1 MSCTGGSKTKKGR
14 YNKANNLKH
23 PTGYTVEAKGNVKPI
38 YSK

>member
-14 YNKANNLKH
+14 YNKANNLKQ
-23 PTGYTVEAKGNVKPI
+23 PIEYTVDKNGHVKPV